1 MLLENAPLAHIPL
14 TNLLGIIGG
23 IAIFLFGIK
32 IMGNGIERLAGAKL
46 KSILEK
52 LTKNRFLGLL
62 VGTVIT
68 GIIQSSN
75 AVSVMTVGF
84 VNAGLMPLEN
94 AVGVIM
100 GANVGT
106 TITGQ
111 LIAFNIDAYAPI
123 IAFVG
128 VMLMTFLKKCP
139 WSDILYALTG
149 LGLLFMGMT
158 LMKDHMKVLAQVE
171 WFTNLIRSLDGAPIL
186 AVLVGTVMT
195 MALQSV
201 SASVGVLQ
209 AMAMSGALGT
219 NPLGIAVYLIC
230 GQNIGCTTVSVLAS
244 IGGTKDAKRTAC
256 IHVLF
261 NVFACIICVI
271 LLQIFPGVLDFIARI
286 SGTVNGSPNYAQQLA
301 NANTFLKIA
310 ATVLMF
316 PLSSLLI
323 KLSRLIIRGK
333 DKLEGRRLLHIVGGK
348 DFGSSVTAVA
358 SVEKETERM
367 YGIALENLKK
377 VYAALTSP
385 RKNDLD
391 GISENE
397 ETLDWLN
404 SEISKYLVEI
414 NRNGLGEA
422 DARSVDRMH
431 HVIVDYERIGD
442 HANNI
447 AGYVQHMRERK
458 LSFSDAAMDE
468 IAPLFLKVLTIVE
481 DAHTCMENP
490 KAMPLPGIAEREQEV
505 DDLVDL
511 YENNHIKRLSEGKCS
526 AEIGMLYVE
535 ALTDLERISDHA
547 LNIAEAGQN

>member
-1 MLLENAPLAHIPL
+1 MLMENAPLAHIPL

-62 VGTVIT
+62 VGTLIT

-84 VNAGLMPLEN
+84 VNAGLMPLDN
-94 AVGVIM
+94 AVGVIL

-111 LIAFNIDAYAPI
+111 LIAFNIDMYAPI

-128 VMLMTFLKKCP
+128 VMAMTFLKKRP
-139 WSDILYALTG
+139 WNDILYALTG

-158 LMKDHMKVLAQVE
+158 LMKEHMSVLARVE
-171 WFTNLIRSLDGAPIL
+171 WFTNLIGSLDGAPLL

-195 MALQSV
+195 MLLQSV

-209 AMAMSGALGT
+209 AMAMSGALGA

-261 NVFACIICVI
+261 NVFACVICVV
-271 LLQIFPGVLDFIARI
+271 LLQLFPGVLDLLARI
-286 SGTVNGSPNYAQQLA
+286 SGETNYAQQIA
-301 NANTFLKIA
+301 NANTLLKIA
-310 ATVLMF
+310 ATLLMF
-316 PLSSLLI
+316 PLSSLLV
-323 KLSRLIIRGK
+323 KLSRLIIRGA

-367 YGIALENLKK
+367 YSIAHENLQK
-377 VYAALTSP
+377 VYAAMTAP
-385 RKNDLD
+385 RKDDLS
-391 GISENE
+391 GINENE

-404 SEISKYLVEI
+404 AEISKYLVEI
-414 NRNGLGEA
+414 NRNGLGES

-447 AGYVQHMRERK
+447 AGYIDLMRTRK
-458 LSFSDAAMDE
+458 LAFSETAMDE

-481 DAHTCMENP
+481 DAHECMLHP
-490 KAMPLPGIAEREQEV
+490 KAHPLSDIAAREQEV

-511 YENNHIKRLSEGKCS
+511 YENNHIRRLSAGECS
-526 AEIGMLYVE
+526 AEVGMFYVE

-547 LNIAEAGQN
+547 LNIAEAGQ

>member
-1 MLLENAPLAHIPL
+1 MTIENW
-14 TNLLGIIGG
+14 LGIIGG

-52 LTKNRFLGLL
+52 LTTNRFLGLL

-111 LIAFNIDAYAPI
+111 LIAFNIDTYAPI
-123 IAFVG
+123 IAFAG
-128 VMLMTFLKKCP
+128 VMAMTFLKKRP
-139 WSDILYALTG
+139 WNDILYALTG
-149 LGLLFMGMT
+149 LGLLFMGMM
-158 LMKDHMKVLAQVE
+158 LMKEHMLYLKNEA
-171 WFTNLIRSLDGAPIL
+171 WFVNLIANLNNPLL
-186 AVLVGTVMT
+186 AVLVGTIMT
-195 MALQSV
+195 MLLQSV

-209 AMAMSGALGT
+209 AMAMSGALGAH
-219 NPLGIAVYLIC
+219 PLTIAVYLIC
-230 GQNIGCTTVSVLAS
+230 GQNIGCTMVSILAS
-244 IGGTKDAKRTAC
+244 VGGTKDAKRTAC

-261 NVFACIICVI
+261 NVFACLICI
-271 LLQIFPGVLDFIARI
+271 LLLQLFPGVLTLIERI
-286 SGTVNGSPNYAQQLA
+286 SGSVNGGPNYAQQLA

-310 ATVLMF
+310 ATLIMF

-323 KLSRLIIRGK
+323 KLSRLIIRGE
-333 DKLEGRRLLHIVGGK
+333 DKLEGRRLIHIVGGK

-367 YGIALENLKK
+367 YDIAHENLQKT
-377 VYAALTSP
+377 YAAMTAP

-391 GISENE
+391 GIGENE

-442 HANNI
+442 HVNNI
-447 AGYVQHMRERK
+447 AGYIQHMREK
-458 LSFSDAAMDE
+458 KINFSEAAMDE
-468 IAPLFLKVLTIVE
+468 IAPLFLKVLNIVG
-481 DAHTCMENP
+481 DAHTCMQNP
-490 KAMPLPGIAEREQEV
+490 KAVPLSDIARREQEV

-547 LNIAEAGQN
+547 LNIAEAGQA